1 MKKKI
6 TGLDIAEMVGMVDE
20 YQLSVIN
27 EGYNNEN
34 TENNGSLEVVLHY

>member
-1 MKKKI
+1 MKKEI

-34 TENNGSLEVVLHY
+34 TEIVGTIDDIED